1 MRIRKF
7 NENTETVDISSE
19 RTEEISKDLKEMT
32 ASLDDKRKN
41 VESLINE
48 FNNYR
53 NNSQKGNDQ
62 IDDSIYALQILEK
75 NFSDS
80 IDKLDTIIQNL
91 SSYNDEGRKF
101 LYTENK

>member
-1 MRIRKF
+1 MKIKRF
-7 NENTETVDISSE
+7 NENKELLDISSE
-19 RTEEISKDLKEMT
+19 RTEEITKDLKEMV
-32 ASLDDKRKN
+32 ASLDDKRKS

-48 FNNYR
+48 FNGYR
-53 NNSQKGNDQ
+53 NNSQTGNDQ
-62 IDDSIYALQILEK
+62 IDDSIYSLQILEK

-80 IDKLDTIIQNL
+80 VDKLDTIIQNL